1 MSLITSLV
9 QIKKETSMKTRNVS
23 LPMTAAI
30 SVLLLFSAL
39 AAQGQ
44 AQWPVSNQNLNGTRN
59 QPAEH
64 TIDTSNV
71 NTLAAKWVFTT
82 ANDVPDTPTVY
93 KDVVYFTDYATTQ
106 GNDSNLY
113 AVNKV
118 TGKLIWSNTITD
130 YDGAKGA
137 TARVSPA
144 VDAVNSQ
151 LIIGDNPDAADGGV
165 RFHRANL
172 ANPAVHNP
180 SSVLGANVIAVDLS
194 TGVLKWIT
202 KVSTHPASEITSPP
216 VISGGV
222 IYVGVSSGEEGLAAT
237 QYKTYKGC
245 TFRGSVVALEAKT
258 GKLLWQTY
266 TVPDNGG
273 VPGGYSGAAVWQ
285 EPAIDTKR
293 GSLYVGTG
301 DNYTAPADV
310 EACQNEFPDYDCTAP
325 DDYFDSILAL
335 DLKTGAIK
343 WARKGREFDT
353 WTVACLSEKA
363 PNKDCR
369 VPASP
374 DFDFGGSGPNLVGD
388 IVGFGEKAGIYWA
401 LNAATGDLVWA
412 TQVGPGSALGGVEWG
427 TATDG
432 KQIYVAISD
441 FGQIPYTLPAGNSI
455 TWGSWAA
462 LDIATGKI
470 VWQTADPTITAYDIG
485 SVSVAN
491 GVLYAPSESNE
502 VYALDTATGDILW
515 SFDTKGSPIDGPSIA
530 DGALYWGSGYDI
542 GTPNNQ
548 VYAFTLG
555 GK

>member
-1 MSLITSLV
+1 
-9 QIKKETSMKTRNVS
+9 MKTRNVS

-144 VDAVNSQ
+144 VDTVNSQ

-237 QYKTYKGC
+237 QYKTYKCC

-310 EACQNEFPDYDCTAP
+310 EACQNQVPDYDCTAP
-325 DDYFDSILAL
+325 DDYFDSLLAL

>member
-1 MSLITSLV
+1 
-9 QIKKETSMKTRNVS
+9 MKTRNLS
-23 LPMTAAI
+23 LSMTASI

-39 AAQGQ
+39 IAQGQ
-44 AQWPVSNQNLNGTRN
+44 AQWPVSNQNLDGTRN
-59 QPAEH
+59 QSAEH
-64 TIDTSNV
+64 TLTRANV
-71 NTLAAKWVFTT
+71 HTLAAKWVFTT
-82 ANDVPDTPTVY
+82 NNYVSATPTVY
-93 KDVVYFTDYATTQ
+93 KDSVYFPDAD
-106 GNDSNLY
+106 GNLY
-113 AVNKV
+113 AVNKD
-118 TGKLIWSNTITD
+118 TGKLIWTNTITD

-137 TARVSPA
+137 TSRVSPA
-144 VDAVNSQ
+144 VDTVNDQ
-151 LIIGDNPDAADGGV
+151 LVIGDNPDAADGGI
-165 RFHRANL
+165 RFNRINPANRANRVQL
-172 ANPAVHNP
+172 P
-180 SSVLGANVIAVDLS
+180 SNVLGANVIAVDLS

-202 KVSTHPASEITSPP
+202 KVDQVTASEITSPP

-237 QYKTYKGC
+237 QYKTYKCC

-310 EACQNEFPDYDCTAP
+310 EACQNQVPDYDCTAP
-325 DDYFDSILAL
+325 DDYFDSLLAL